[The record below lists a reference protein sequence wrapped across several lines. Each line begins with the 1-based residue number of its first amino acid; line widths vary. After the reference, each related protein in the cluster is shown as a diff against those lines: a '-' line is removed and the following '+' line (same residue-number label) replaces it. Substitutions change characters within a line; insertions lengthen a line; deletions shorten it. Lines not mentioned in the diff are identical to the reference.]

1 MLWVFVALV
10 LAGGGY
16 LAWRRGLIAVPGRA
30 DAAGGEVRA
39 AREDTPYYG
48 PASVAGSR
56 APAGRLRAHDKPVA
70 VLEFEEMHGCVPV
83 SRSQVLIGRHSQ
95 DDIRINDVRVSR
107 GHALLTMNTAGRFE
121 IYNQTAGRADPNPIR
136 INGAETDHAELADGD
151 TVSLGG
157 VIFRFRLGST
167 V

>member
-10 LAGGGY
+10 LAGGAY

-30 DAAGGEVRA
+30 DVTGGE
-39 AREDTPYYG
+39 ARVTSQEAPYYG

-83 SRSQVLIGRHSQ
+83 NRSQVLIGRHSQ

-136 INGAETDHAELADGD
+136 INGAEADHAELADGD

-157 VIFRFRLGST
+157 VVFRFRLGST